1 MKHLKTYENNEDEH
15 QKYYVYSVVRG
26 SRTYR
31 GSIWDSSQKLWIPD
45 NAKLIGE
52 FETDGRDYMIVSQE
66 ELDEINQIKAENK
79 TREDSNKYNL

>member
-1 MKHLKTYENNEDEH
+1 MKHLKTYENKENNH
-15 QKYYVYSVVRG
+15 KKYYVYSVVRG

-31 GSIWDSSQKLWIPD
+31 GSIWDSPEKPWIPE

-52 FETDGRDYMIVSQE
+52 FETDDRDYMIVSQE

-79 TREDSNKYNL
+79 TREDSKKFNL